1 MKYKNRYGDIIEC
14 VKLDDNHYELKAML
28 NLGQIEHVGI
38 GNKPS
43 EFVEFYGGPMI
54 YIGDDLGTWYE
65 ELKGKIV
72 KKISTTEGVVL
83 EV

>member
-14 VKLDDNHYELKAML
+14 VKLDDNHYELKQML
-28 NLGQIEHVGI
+28 KLGLGI
-38 GNKPS
+38 TGDLNNPMAID
-43 EFVEFYGGPMI
+43 FMGGPMV
-54 YIGDDLGTWYE
+54 YVGDDLGTWYE

-72 KKISTTEGVVL
+72 KKINTIEGVVL